1 MIKQNQRVLNV
12 VMVLADA
19 LVVTIA
25 LFCAWWLRFKTTLF
39 GPIGGHLGLQSY
51 VLFLT
56 FAVIPTYFT
65 NLIEL
70 IKQFF
75 QKQLS
80 L

>member
-12 VMVLADA
+12 VMVLTDA

-51 VLFLT
+51 VIFNICRNTDILNIVLF
-56 FAVIPTYFT
+56 FW
-65 NLIEL
+65 
-70 IKQFF
+70 
-75 QKQLS
+75 S